1 MATLA
6 DIGIALGAFVVAAA
20 LGAALGAANF
30 GTALGIGQIA
40 FVFTAAAVIVLR
52 R

>member
-1 MATLA
+1 MRTLT
-6 DIGIALGAFVVAAA
+6 DIGIALGAFALATA

-30 GTALGIGQIA
+30 GTALGIGQVV
-40 FVFTAAAVIVLR
+40 FVLTAAMVIVLR